1 MATREEL
8 LAEAYR
14 RGLMP
19 PQQRAA
25 YEEAQRRGIVG
36 AKPAQPAAPAKPQTL
51 MDKANAFADRN
62 INPALM
68 TFNRNF
74 LPFVDEAADGLTA
87 VANLAQGKARS
98 LPEAYTQ
105 ARNTSDNAV
114 AGFAAARPN
123 VAALTRGTGNAAA
136 AAIPLGGAAN
146 AFAAPVTI
154 AGRALPQGAVNAARG
169 ATLAGGQS
177 AIYAGAD
184 RGTVQERLG
193 RASAAATDP
202 LTLALGAGAGILATP
217 PGMPKPKPP
226 SAAQTLRQV
235 GVTVTPAQASG
246 PAFKAIEDQAKRL
259 PIVGP
264 TITGLQNRQ
273 IDQLNR
279 AVGLKALEPIG
290 EGIPKSIKPG
300 FDMVEYVDDRLGSV
314 YDDAARMTPQVN
326 VDAQLGQDLQAITAR
341 SVDLPDSEANQFV
354 KSLNDRLGRLSSG
367 QASGEMV
374 KTIHGELGKLQAE
387 AARQGKSTLSEMFG
401 DTRRA
406 VLGLIERAN
415 PQAGDLIRSA
425 DEGWGIYSMMN
436 DAAAAAT
443 ANGGKFSAGQLNTQV
458 RRAAKGMGSNMAG
471 KGKGPLQD
479 LATAAAEI
487 IPDTYG
493 NPGTANAVGLG
504 AAGVGVFTAPGP
516 TLTAGAALTAAATPY
531 FLAGR
536 KVLEALPP
544 QASLSQLQQAQK
556 QLAQLAAMDPRVADL
571 QREVAAR
578 LSTVVG
584 VSRSGPR
591 PAPPAIAA
599 PPGV

>member
-1 MATREEL
+1 MEVTVE
-8 LAEAYR
+8 
-14 RGLMP
+14 
-19 PQQRAA
+19 
-25 YEEAQRRGIVG
+25 QRR
-36 AKPAQPAAPAKPQTL
+36 ALALANARLRLQKQSPATAPAKPRTL
-51 MDKANAFADRN
+51 MDDAYG
-62 INPALM
+62 ALV

-74 LPFVDEAADGLTA
+74 LPGMDEAADGLQA
-87 VANLAQGKARS
+87 VTNLAQGRAKS
-98 LPEAYTQ
+98 LPEAWQQ
-105 ARNTSDNAV
+105 ARGMAGNAET
-114 AGFAAARPN
+114 GFAAARPN
-123 VAALTRGTGNAAA
+123 AAALTRGTGNAAA
-136 AAIPLGGAAN
+136 MAVPLGGAAN
-146 AFAAPVTI
+146 AFAAPVTV
-154 AGRALPQGAVNAARG
+154 AGRALPQGAVNVARG

-184 RGTVQERLG
+184 RGTAQERLDKA
-193 RASAAATDP
+193 RAAATDP
-202 LTLALGAGAGILATP
+202 LTLALGGAAGVLATP
-217 PGMPKPKPP
+217 LGMPKPKPP
-226 SAAQTLRQV
+226 TAAKTLRDV
-235 GVTVTPAQASG
+235 GITVTPAQASG
-246 PAFKAIEDQAKRL
+246 PAFKAVEDQAKRL

-264 TITGLQNRQ
+264 AITGLQNRQ
-273 IDQLNR
+273 IDQFNR

-290 EGIPKSIKPG
+290 EGIPRGVKPG
-300 FDMVEYVDDRLGSV
+300 FDMVQHVDDRLGSV
-314 YDDAARMTPQVN
+314 YEDAARMTPQVS

-354 KSLNDRLGRLSSG
+354 KSLNDRLGRLGNG

-415 PQAGDLIRSA
+415 PQAGELIRSA
-425 DEGWGIYSMMN
+425 DEGWSIYSMMN

-443 ANGGKFSAGQLNTQV
+443 ANGGKFSAGQFNTQV

-471 KGKGPLQD
+471 KGLGPLQD
-479 LATAAAEI
+479 LASAAAEI

-493 NPGTANAVGLG
+493 NPGTANAIGLG
-504 AAGVGVFTAPGP
+504 AGGMGIITAPGP
-516 TLTAGAALTAAATPY
+516 TMTAGAALTGAATPY

-536 KVLEALPP
+536 KVLETLPP

-578 LSTVVG
+578 LSSAVG
-584 VSRSGPR
+584 VSRSGSGR
-591 PAPPAIAA
+591 PPPPIAP

>member
-1 MATREEL
+1 MEMTVE
-8 LAEAYR
+8 
-14 RGLMP
+14 
-19 PQQRAA
+19 
-25 YEEAQRRGIVG
+25 QRR
-36 AKPAQPAAPAKPQTL
+36 ALALANARLRLKQQAPAQPQAKPRTL
-51 MDKANAFADRN
+51 MDDAYG
-62 INPALM
+62 ALV

-74 LPFVDEAADGLTA
+74 LPGADEAADGLQA
-87 VANLAQGKARS
+87 ISNLVQGRAQN
-98 LPEAYTQ
+98 LPQAWQQ
-105 ARNTSDNAV
+105 ARGM
-114 AGFAAARPN
+114 AGQAESSLAAARPN

-136 AAIPLGGAAN
+136 VAVPMGGAVN
-146 AFAAPVTI
+146 AFAAPVTV

-169 ATLAGGQS
+169 ATLAAGQS
-177 AIYAGAD
+177 ALYSAGD
-184 RGTVQERLG
+184 RGTVQERLS
-193 RASAAATDP
+193 RANAAATDP
-202 LTLALGAGAGILATP
+202 MTLALGAGAGVLATP

-246 PAFKAIEDQAKRL
+246 PAFKAVEDQAKRL

-264 TITGLQNRQ
+264 AITGLQNRQ

-290 EGIPKSIKPG
+290 EGVPKAVKPG
-300 FDMVEYVDDRLGSV
+300 FDMVQYVDDRLGSV
-314 YDDAARMTPQVN
+314 YEDAARMTPQVT
-326 VDAQLGQDLQAITAR
+326 VDPQLSQDLQAITAR
-341 SVDLPDSEANQFV
+341 TVDLPDSEASQFV

-425 DEGWGIYSMMN
+425 DEGWSVYSMMN

-443 ANGGKFSAGQLNTQV
+443 ASGGIFTPGQFNTQV

-471 KGKGPLQD
+471 KGMGPLQD
-479 LATAAAEI
+479 LATAASEI

-493 NPGTANAVGLG
+493 NPGTANAIGLG
-504 AAGVGVFTAPGP
+504 AGGVGLLTAPGP
-516 TLTAGAALTAAATPY
+516 TVAAGAALTTAASPY

-536 KVLEALPP
+536 KVLESLPP
-544 QASLSQLQQAQK
+544 QASLSQLQQAQ
-556 QLAQLAAMDPRVADL
+556 AQLAALAANDPRVGVL

-578 LSTVVG
+578 LSSAVG
-584 VSRSGPR
+584 VARSGPR
-591 PAPPAIAA
+591 PVPPVIPA

>member
-1 MATREEL
+1 MEMTVE
-8 LAEAYR
+8 
-14 RGLMP
+14 
-19 PQQRAA
+19 
-25 YEEAQRRGIVG
+25 QRR
-36 AKPAQPAAPAKPQTL
+36 ALALANARLRLQKQAPSAAPAAKPRTL
-51 MDKANAFADRN
+51 IDDAYG
-62 INPALM
+62 ALV

-74 LPFVDEAADGLTA
+74 LPGVDEAADGLQA
-87 VANLAQGKARS
+87 VSNLVQGRARS
-98 LPEAYTQ
+98 LPEAWQQ
-105 ARNTSDNAV
+105 ARGMAGNAE
-114 AGFAAARPN
+114 AGLAAARPN

-136 AAIPLGGAAN
+136 VAVPLGGAAN
-146 AFAAPVTI
+146 AFAAPVTVG
-154 AGRALPQGAVNAARG
+154 GRALPQAAVNAARG

-177 AIYAGAD
+177 ALYAAAD
-184 RGTVQERLG
+184 RGSVQDRLS
-193 RASAAATDP
+193 RARAAATDP
-202 LTLALGAGAGILATP
+202 ATLALGAGAGALATP
-217 PGMPKPKPP
+217 PTMPKPKPP
-226 SAAQTLRQV
+226 TAAQTLRQV
-235 GVTVTPAQASG
+235 GVTVTPAQAAG
-246 PAFKAIEDQAKRL
+246 PAFKAVEDQAKRL
-259 PIVGP
+259 PILGP
-264 TITGLQNRQ
+264 TITSLQNRQ
-273 IDQLNR
+273 VEQFNR

-290 EGIPKSIKPG
+290 EGIPKSVKPG
-300 FDMVEYVDDRLGSV
+300 FDMVQYVDDRLGSV
-314 YDDAARMTPQVN
+314 YEDAARMTPQVT
-326 VDAQLGQDLQAITAR
+326 VDPQLGQDLQSIMAR
-341 SVDLPDSEANQFV
+341 TVDLPDTEANQFA

-415 PQAGDLIRSA
+415 PQAGELIRSA
-425 DEGWGIYSMMN
+425 DQGWSVYSMMN

-443 ANGGKFSAGQLNTQV
+443 KDGGIFFPGQFNTQV

-471 KGKGPLQD
+471 KGMGPLQD
-479 LATAAAEI
+479 LATAASEI

-493 NPGTANAVGLG
+493 NPGTANAIGLG
-504 AAGVGVFTAPGP
+504 AGGVGILTAPGP
-516 TLTAGAALTAAATPY
+516 TMTAGAALTAAATPY

-578 LSTVVG
+578 LSSAVG
-584 VSRSGPR
+584 VARSGSGR
-591 PAPPAIAA
+591 PPPPIAP